1 MLIQGKAQ
9 MLNGQTKF
17 IRSSGRY
24 FRKSRQMENKVINLL
39 EGKQPHEVF
48 ELYVNEELKLKIL
61 GESNQ
66 YASQKKSLLDLTML
80 DLNTFNAIF
89 MFTGYHFLL
98 QPRMFREKED
108 DVGIL
113 IVYEAQSPNNFER
126 MKTFTLFTDNNKLNV
141 NDRFANVQMPY
152 DKNK

>member
-1 MLIQGKAQ
+1 
-9 MLNGQTKF
+9 
-17 IRSSGRY
+17 
-24 FRKSRQMENKVINLL
+24 MENKVINIL

-66 YASQKKSLLDLTML
+66 YASQKKSLLDLIML

-98 QPRMFREKED
+98 QPRMFWEKED

-113 IVYEAQSPNNFER
+113 IAYEAQSPNNFER
-126 MKTFTLFTDNNKLNV
+126 IKTFTLFTDNNKLNV
-141 NDRFANVQMPY
+141 NDKFANVQMLY
-152 DKNK
+152 DKKNQESSAIFVFSLSLSSRRASDTLYW